1 MTVSIQRNIWLA
13 LIGLAFFV
21 SCSDKNSLPD
31 EHILYG
37 NTMGTTYSIKM
48 VVSKDRLEK
57 SQLADSVKVELEQVN
72 YALSTYLDSSELSRL
87 NKSRVLSPIQISDEL
102 KTVLLEAKRLGNM
115 TDGALDVTVGPLVNL
130 WGFGPDKRVT
140 HAPKQSDIAERL
152 EKTGIELFTVSGNSV
167 SKREPSL
174 YIDLSSI
181 GKGYGVDR
189 LANLLERNGIHN
201 YLVEVGGEIRVSGK
215 KLNGGDWRIAIEKPL
230 SNQRTIQRLI
240 IPKNNGIATSGDYRN
255 YFEEDGFR
263 YSHIIDPNTGYPIK
277 HRLVSVTIIHPS
289 AMTADG
295 LATAISILGPEKGFD
310 VVKQHQIAAML
321 IVKTDNGFEELIT
334 EPFRQYID
342 SSI

>member
-1 MTVSIQRNIWLA
+1 MVSNIRNVWLA
-13 LIGLAFFV
+13 LVGLAFFV

-37 NTMGTTYSIKM
+37 NTMGTTYSVKM
-48 VVSKDRLEK
+48 VVTKDKLEET
-57 SQLADSVKVELEQVN
+57 QLADLVKSELAHVN
-72 YALSTYLDSSELSRL
+72 DVLSTYIDSSELSRL
-87 NKSRVLSPIQISDEL
+87 NQNTALSPIQISDEL
-102 KTVLLEAKRLGNM
+102 KTVLLEAKRLGGM

-140 HAPKQSDIAERL
+140 HAPTQEAISERL
-152 EKTGIELFTVSGNSV
+152 VKTGIDLFTVSGSSI
-167 SKREPSL
+167 SKHEPSL

-189 LANLLERNGIHN
+189 LAELLERNGIHN
-201 YLVEVGGEIRVSGK
+201 YLVEVGGELRVSGK

-240 IPKNNGIATSGDYRN
+240 VPKNNGIATSGDYRN
-255 YFEEDGFR
+255 YFEDNGVR

-277 HRLVSVTIIHPS
+277 HRLVSVTVIHQS

-295 LATAISILGPEKGFD
+295 LATAISILGPERGFE

-321 IVKTDNGFEELIT
+321 IVKTDTGFEELIT
-334 EPFRQYID
+334 ESFRQYID
-342 SSI
+342 SSL

>member
-1 MTVSIQRNIWLA
+1 MMVSNIRNVWLA
-13 LIGLAFFV
+13 LVGLAFFV

-37 NTMGTTYSIKM
+37 NTMGTTYSVKM
-48 VVSKDRLEK
+48 VVTKDKLEET
-57 SQLADSVKVELEQVN
+57 QLADLVKSELAHVN
-72 YALSTYLDSSELSRL
+72 DVLSTYIDSSELSRL
-87 NKSRVLSPIQISDEL
+87 NQNTALSPIQISDEL
-102 KTVLLEAKRLGNM
+102 KTVLLEAKRLGGM

-140 HAPKQSDIAERL
+140 HAPTQEAISERL
-152 EKTGIELFTVSGNSV
+152 VKTGIDLFTVSGSSI
-167 SKREPSL
+167 SKHEPSL

-189 LANLLERNGIHN
+189 LAELLERNGIHN
-201 YLVEVGGEIRVSGK
+201 YLVEVGGELRVSGK

-240 IPKNNGIATSGDYRN
+240 VPKNNGIATSGDYRN
-255 YFEEDGFR
+255 YFEDNGVR

-277 HRLVSVTIIHPS
+277 HRLVSVTVIHQS

-295 LATAISILGPEKGFD
+295 LATAISILGPERGFE

-321 IVKTDNGFEELIT
+321 IVKTDTGFEELIT
-334 EPFRQYID
+334 ESFRQYID
-342 SSI
+342 SSL

>member
-1 MTVSIQRNIWLA
+1 MKVSTIRNIWLA
-13 LIGLAFFV
+13 LLGLAFFV

-31 EHILYG
+31 EQILYG
-37 NTMGTTYSIKM
+37 NTMGTTYSVKM
-48 VVSKDRLEK
+48 VASKEKLEETQIASLVK
-57 SQLADSVKVELEQVN
+57 AELAHVN
-72 YALSTYLDSSELSRL
+72 DVLSTYIDSSELSRL
-87 NKSRVLSPIQISDEL
+87 NQSRALSAIQISDEL
-102 KTVLLEAKRLGNM
+102 KTVLLESKRLGVM
-115 TDGALDVTVGPLVNL
+115 TEGALDVTVGPLVNL

-140 HAPKQSDIAERL
+140 HAPNQADIDERL
-152 EKTGIELFTVSGNSV
+152 SKTGIDLFSVSGNSF
-167 SKREPSL
+167 SKKEPTL

-189 LANLLERNGIHN
+189 LAELLERNGIHN

-240 IPKNNGIATSGDYRN
+240 VPKNNGIATSGDYRN
-255 YFEEDGFR
+255 YFEDEGVR

-277 HRLVSVTIIHPS
+277 HRLVSVTVIHNS

-295 LATAISILGPEKGFD
+295 LATAISILGPEKGFEL
-310 VVKQHQIAAML
+310 VKQNQIAAML
-321 IVKTDNGFEELIT
+321 IVKTDSGFEELIT

-342 SSI
+342 SSL